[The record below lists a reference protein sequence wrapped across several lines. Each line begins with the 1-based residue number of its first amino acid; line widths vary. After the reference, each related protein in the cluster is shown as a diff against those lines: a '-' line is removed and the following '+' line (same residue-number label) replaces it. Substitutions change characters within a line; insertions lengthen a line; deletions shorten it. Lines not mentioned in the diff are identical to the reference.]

1 MLLQTKYFY
10 CNDYFVQTAAITIT
24 KYSLLN
30 NKTVRENLSIHF
42 LEVEILQYE
51 TVQFQFNRS
60 TKYNVLFF
68 FFKSANRAK
77 NDKKQG
83 VFVLNT
89 GLHFSLSGAG

>member
-68 FFKSANRAK
+68 FLLIGEQSKE
-77 NDKKQG
+77 
-83 VFVLNT
+83 
-89 GLHFSLSGAG
+89 